1 MQRRLFSP
9 LALLALLSAS
19 ACRPPSERGVE
30 QKAGGRAEQPAGKS
44 TSSAALPSGICAPDE
59 GRCASDDLAARCEGG
74 ERWVEERCA
83 EGSLCVGGAC
93 VSLTAG
99 GRAIEPASL
108 LLPTGEGWLDAWT
121 ALGPLS
127 GPLPEG
133 EATASAEPSPPLPK
147 PICAPGGYVAVHE
160 KADPPKASAKATP
173 VASHFVLSGHLVS
186 GRAQR
191 VLFSAGAAGRFRLS
205 VDGSR
210 LIDVT
215 RESDPAPFRDETRA
229 PFDLSRGVH
238 RVVVEIEQSTTA
250 PTGFWLRT
258 RTPEGGP
265 VPDLLFTPGPDAR
278 CAPAELLRTEITKRP
293 VAGGFSLEIRPSF
306 AGLGPRRPADL
317 PYRIELSTEKNPP
330 RVLAEG
336 AMPSAALGT
345 PEGLLTVPAT
355 IEKAGTY
362 TLGVAFG
369 EGLSARREDKLV
381 YRGALQKR
389 VLDLAGKRGEIEQ
402 SALSSGDKDSLLHHI
417 DGLVENLA
425 QGDPDLAWIKRQT
438 AEAEGLVAALGKG
451 ESPYAAKTG
460 VVRRA
465 YRSPLDGRLQP
476 YAVYVPRAHRPGGKP
491 LPLVVA
497 AHGLGNRPEIAL
509 RVVVGEAPEAG
520 FNGVQEARHMP
531 ALPDL
536 GAFIVAPWSYGN
548 AGQRHLGE
556 EDVLRVIGEMRAHY
570 PIDERRIS
578 MTGYSLGGTVAFFVP
593 LHYPDLFSASA
604 PLCGYPNLL
613 GWESIRKAPHAPWE
627 KVLLQKRYIVN
638 WAENGLHLPLT
649 IVHGGKDDPTR
660 SELVANRYKSLGYT
674 HKFDVQEDLDHNVWE
689 YGYEDGEMID
699 WLKARR
705 RPDVPSRVRFVTG
718 EYRYDRA
725 YWVRLLGMEALDRF
739 ADIDARHEK
748 SRREI
753 VVTTKNVAA
762 FALDLAKGGLAESA
776 RVVVDGRSVEGPFA
790 AETLFL
796 VKKDGAFERAASE
809 PSRAGKK
816 RAGVSGPMDDIDRHP
831 KLIVYGTL
839 DPVEKETNRA
849 VAEHFASFDT
859 FAARYPVKADVDVTD
874 AEIAATS
881 LVLVGNSRTNRVTA
895 ALEANLP
902 VRFEP
907 NAVVFRG
914 QRFEGEDVGVSFI
927 HPHPRNERE
936 YVVVHAGTRWT
947 GTLASRHLPRFAP
960 DFLVYDGR
968 IAVQRGGHVLD
979 RREVLSGGFFDDD
992 WK

>member
-1 MQRRLFSP
+1 MHRRLFSP
-9 LALLALLSAS
+9 LAFFALLA
-19 ACRPPSERGVE
+19 ACRPPSERGFE
-30 QKAGGRAEQPAGKS
+30 QKAGGRTEQPSGKA
-44 TSSAALPSGICAPDE
+44 TSSAAVPPGAVCAPGE
-59 GRCASDDLAARCEGG
+59 ARCVADDLVTHCEAG
-74 ERWVEERCA
+74 ERWVEEPCA
-83 EGSLCVGGAC
+83 ERSLCIDGAC
-93 VSLTAG
+93 VSLATGA
-99 GRAIEPASL
+99 RAIDPASL
-108 LLPTGEGWLDAWT
+108 LLPTGDGWLDAWT
-121 ALGPLS
+121 AVGPLP

-133 EATASAEPSPPLPK
+133 EATTNAEPSPPPPR
-147 PICAPGGYVAVHE
+147 PICAPGGYVAVHD
-160 KADPPKASAKATP
+160 KADPPKGGAKATP
-173 VASHFVLSGHLVS
+173 VASHYVLSGHLVS
-186 GRAQR
+186 GRAER
-191 VLFSAGAAGRFRLS
+191 VLFAAGAAGRFRLS

-215 RESDPAPFRDETRA
+215 RQADPAPFRDETRA
-229 PFDLSRGVH
+229 PFELSRGVH
-238 RVVVEIEQSTTA
+238 RIVVEIEQSTTA

-278 CAPAELLRTEITKRP
+278 CVPAELVRTEITKRP
-293 VAGGFSLEIRPSF
+293 VPGGFSVEIRPSF
-306 AGLGPRRPADL
+306 VGLGPRRPVDL
-317 PYRIELSTEKNPP
+317 PYRVELSTDKGPA

-336 AMPSAALGT
+336 AMRFAAVGT
-345 PEGLLTVPAT
+345 PEGLLTVPAA

-362 TLGVAFG
+362 TLGVTVG

-381 YRGALQKR
+381 YRGALHQR
-389 VLDLAGKRGEIEQ
+389 VLELAGKRGAIEQ
-402 SALSSGDKDSLLHHI
+402 WSLSAGDKDSLLHHL

-425 QGDPDLAWIKRQT
+425 QGDPDLPWIKRQT

-451 ESPYAAKTG
+451 ESPYATKTG
-460 VVRRA
+460 IVRRA

-476 YAVYVPRAHRPGGKP
+476 YGVYVPRAHRPGGKP

-509 RVVVGEAPEAG
+509 RVVVGEAPESG
-520 FNGVQEARHMP
+520 FNGIQEARHVP

-536 GAFIVAPWSYGN
+536 GAFIVAPWGYGN

-556 EDVLRVIGEMRAHY
+556 EDVLRVVAEMRAHY

-578 MTGYSLGGTVAFFVP
+578 ITGYSLGGTVAFVVP
-593 LHYPDLFSASA
+593 LHYPDVFSASA

-613 GWESIRKAPHAPWE
+613 GWDSIRKAPHTPWE

-638 WAENGLHLPLT
+638 WAENGLHLPLA
-649 IVHGGKDDPTR
+649 IVHGGKDDPAR
-660 SELVANRYKSLGYT
+660 SELVVDRYKSLGYT
-674 HKFDVQEDLDHNVWE
+674 HKFDVQEDLDHNVWD
-689 YGYEDGEMID
+689 YGYEDGDMIG

-705 RPDVPSRVRFVTG
+705 RPDVPARVRFVTG

-739 ADIDARHEK
+739 ADIDARHDR

-753 VVTTKNVAA
+753 VVTTKNVAS
-762 FALDLAKGGLAESA
+762 FALDLAKGSLAESA
-776 RVVVDGRSVEGPFA
+776 RVVVDGRPVEGPFA
-790 AETLFL
+790 AETLFV
-796 VKKDGAFERAASE
+796 VKKDGTFERAAAE

-816 RAGVSGPMDDIDRHP
+816 RTGVSGPLDDVDGHP
-831 KLIVYGTL
+831 KVIVYGTL
-839 DPVEKETNRA
+839 DPVERQTNRA

-874 AEIAATS
+874 ADIAATS
-881 LVLVGNSRTNRVTA
+881 LVLIGNSRTNRVTA
-895 ALEANLP
+895 ALEGGLP

-907 NAVVFRG
+907 GAIVFRG

-936 YVVVHAGTRWT
+936 YVVVHAGARWT

-968 IAVQRGGHVLD
+968 IAVQRGGHVLA